1 MSVKKSRMSLN
12 QTVPVVPADILN
24 AVDGAGLSAAAH
36 QSTITTEPE

>member
-1 MSVKKSRMSLN
+1 MSVKESRMSLN

-24 AVDGAGLSAAAH
+24 AVDGTNLYAAH